1 MGCEEPHQRER
12 GQEHIQP
19 KNGIV
24 WKLSRGI
31 QPTKSKKIFNQQNKW
46 KISHIVDKS
55 ETLAVM

>member
-24 WKLSRGI
+24 GKLFRGI
-31 QPTKSKKIFNQQNKW
+31 EPTNLIKKSIQL
-46 KISHIVDKS
+46 
-55 ETLAVM
+55 TLEFTK